1 MSFASHPNR
10 CRLVLVL
17 DGDTVA
23 RLGEAAADTLQAACN
38 AGDVASVILAPG
50 SLAEEAF
57 EPLVEPL
64 VPIAQQGGVAVIV
77 AGYTRTAGRVG
88 ADGVQFGQNPEAIAD
103 AVDRFTPKMMV
114 GAANVKSRH
123 TALVIG
129 ELQPDYLMFGR
140 PGGDTH
146 DVPDPKVLALA
157 EWWAQMV
164 EIPGIAMGGRTVGSV
179 TAVAATGC
187 DFVALGTGVFG
198 NEDAIMSS
206 EDAAE
211 AVARANALLDEHAPS
226 FDEE

>member
-1 MSFASHPNR
+1 MSSASPPNR

-17 DGDTVA
+17 DGDTIA
-23 RLGEAAADTLQAACN
+23 HLGDAAADTLRAACEG
-38 AGDVASVILAPG
+38 GDVASLILAPG
-50 SLAEEAF
+50 SLAEETF
-57 EPLVEPL
+57 EPLVEKL
-64 VPIAQQGGVAVIV
+64 VPLAQEAGVAVIV

-103 AVDRFTPKMMV
+103 AVERFTPKMMV

-146 DVPDPKVLALA
+146 DEPDPKVLALA
-157 EWWAQMV
+157 EWWAKMV
-164 EIPGIAMGGRTVGSV
+164 EIPGIAMGGRVVDSV
-179 TAVAATGC
+179 AAVAATGC
-187 DFVALGTGVFG
+187 DFVALGSAVFG
-198 NEDAIMSS
+198 NEAAILSGD
-206 EDAAE
+206 EAAR
-211 AVARANALLDEHAPS
+211 AVTRANALLDEHAPS